1 MTKGEEI
8 KCIVDYDL
16 FDNNINN
23 MIGLYIKTDAHTGK
37 HLIYFKEIEE
47 WAELLDEQ
55 IQLVKDNFVSAE
67 NQEIAKRIQE
77 LRVTCAC

>member
-67 NQEIAKRIQE
+67 NEEIAKRIQE

>member
-1 MTKGEEI
+1 VTKGEEI

>member
-8 KCIVDYDL
+8 KCVVDYNL
-16 FDNNINN
+16 FDNQIQD

-55 IQLVKDNFVSAE
+55 IQLVKDNFVSTE
-67 NQEIAKRIQE
+67 SKS
-77 LRVTCAC
+77 

>member
-1 MTKGEEI
+1 MTKGEEV
-8 KCIVDYDL
+8 KCIVDYNL

-23 MIGLYIKTDAHTGK
+23 MIGLYIKTDAHSGK

-67 NQEIAKRIQE
+67 NEEIAKRIQE

>member
-1 MTKGEEI
+1 MKKGEEV

-16 FDNNINN
+16 FDNNIND
-23 MIGLYIKTDAHTGK
+23 MVGLYIKTDAHTGK

-67 NQEIAKRIQE
+67 NEEIAKRIQE
-77 LRVTCAC
+77 LRITCAC